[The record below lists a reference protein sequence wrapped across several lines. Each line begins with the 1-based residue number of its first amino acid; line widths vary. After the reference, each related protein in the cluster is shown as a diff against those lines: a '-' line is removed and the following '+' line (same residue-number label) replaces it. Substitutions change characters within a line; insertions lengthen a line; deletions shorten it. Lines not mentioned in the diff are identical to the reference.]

1 MSLILGILLTAAA
14 AVAGTLL
21 CPSPPS
27 SPSNRN
33 RVPGLALALAATLAL
48 AGRPAEAG
56 DLLQGRATVLDG
68 STLVV
73 GGVPVTLRGIVAP
86 ATETTCWDAHEA
98 PYTCGRRA
106 AAELTAHI
114 GTEGLTCER
123 SGHPDD
129 RSAVAVCR
137 MGAEDLGDW
146 MIARGYAIP
155 TSDAPASYRQ
165 AADRAWGQ
173 RVGLWAGIFEDPT
186 SWRQAAR

>member
-1 MSLILGILLTAAA
+1 MSLILGVLLTAAA
-14 AVAGTLL
+14 AIAGTLL

-27 SPSNRN
+27 SNRH
-33 RVPGLALALAATLAL
+33 RVPGLALALAAGLALTL

-56 DLLQGRATVLDG
+56 DLLQGRATVVDG

-73 GGVPVTLRGIVAP
+73 GGVPVTLSGIVAP
-86 ATETTCWDAHEA
+86 AAKTTCWDANEA

-106 AAELTAHI
+106 TAELAAHI

-123 SGHPDD
+123 SGPADD
-129 RSAVAVCR
+129 RSAMAVCR

-146 MIARGYAIP
+146 MIARGYAVP
-155 TSDAPASYRQ
+155 TSDAPASYKK

-173 RVGLWAGIFEDPT
+173 RIGLWAGIFEDPT